1 MRYII
6 MGKNLEISDRT
17 KEKITDKLDRL
28 KKLFP
33 EDAVA
38 TVKVGAYKLDHTIEV
53 TVPVN
58 KRIIRAETCEND
70 MMAAVDKAVDVLEKQ
85 VIKYKKR
92 MLKKYHKNV
101 SYKEE
106 YESINVDESAYE
118 DIPDVKIEKSKRF
131 EIRPM
136 DAEEAVMQM
145 ELLGHNFFVF
155 RNGETEAVNIV
166 YKRKDGTFG
175 LIEPE

>member
-17 KEKITDKLDRL
+17 KEKISDKLDRI

-38 TVKVGAYKLDHTIEV
+38 TVKAGVYKLDHTIEV
-53 TVPVN
+53 TIPVN
-58 KRIIRAETCEND
+58 KRIIRAETTADD
-70 MMAAVDKAVDVLEKQ
+70 MMVAVDKAVDILEKQ
-85 VIKYKKR
+85 IVKYKKR
-92 MLKKYHKNV
+92 MLKKYHKNA
-101 SYKEE
+101 SFKDE
-106 YESINVDESAYE
+106 YESINVDEASYE
-118 DIPDVKIEKSKRF
+118 DIPDIKIEKSKSF

-155 RNGETEAVNIV
+155 RNGETEAINIV

>member
-1 MRYII
+1 MKKINFVSNY
-6 MGKNLEISDRT
+6 E
-17 KEKITDKLDRL
+17 KEKMPRE
-28 KKLFP
+28 KKFFYSVLVICVLT
-33 EDAVA
+33 VA
-38 TVKVGAYKLDHTIEV
+38 IASFISTYQKNEPVKPKSTTAKEV
-53 TVPVN
+53 INNAKV
-58 KRIIRAETCEND
+58 
-70 MMAAVDKAVDVLEKQ
+70 EK
-85 VIKYKKR
+85 
-92 MLKKYHKNV
+92 
-101 SYKEE
+101 
-106 YESINVDESAYE
+106 

-145 ELLGHNFFVF
+145 ELLGHSFFVF

>member
-17 KEKITDKLDRL
+17 KEKISDKLDRI

-38 TVKVGAYKLDHTIEV
+38 TVKVGAYQLDHTIEV

-70 MMAAVDKAVDVLEKQ
+70 MMAAMDKAVDVLEKQ

-101 SYKEE
+101 
-106 YESINVDESAYE
+106 I
-118 DIPDVKIEKSKRF
+118 F
-131 EIRPM
+131 
-136 DAEEAVMQM
+136 
-145 ELLGHNFFVF
+145 
-155 RNGETEAVNIV
+155 GERQQLQN
-166 YKRKDGTFG
+166 
-175 LIEPE
+175 